1 VLYLHTDDD
10 GIVCGGFVGCV
21 ERACRVLQQN
31 NNNN

>member
-21 ERACRVLQQN
+21 ERACCVLRQKEII
-31 NNNN
+31 